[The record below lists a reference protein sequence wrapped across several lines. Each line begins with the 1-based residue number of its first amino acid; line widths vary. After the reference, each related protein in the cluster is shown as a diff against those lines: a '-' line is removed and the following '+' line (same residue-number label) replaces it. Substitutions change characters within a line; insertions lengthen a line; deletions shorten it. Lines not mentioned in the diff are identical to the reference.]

1 MVRVG
6 GNRGGLAGRR
16 AEVRAT
22 ARKRKSRRRR
32 EGRWASLSLIIAV
45 VLVAIVIIRGG
56 DHVPSPTWS
65 LPTDSLRPEPETDP
79 ATDEDKIPSSG
90 PGIFVYDGTTGPV
103 LGGGGPVKRFTLAV
117 ESNLDGD
124 MAEFSRLT
132 DATLADP
139 RGWAFEK
146 RQRFQ
151 RVPDEASSDF
161 TIALATRE
169 TAFRLCAKAGLDIRE
184 GGIPYTSCQA
194 NGWVVINLDR
204 WRLSVPDYVRGG
216 TPLLTYRQYV
226 INHEVGH
233 QLGHDHEQCPAEGQL
248 APTMQQQT
256 LGLEGCRA
264 NPWPHP
270 NAVT

>member
-1 MVRVG
+1 
-6 GNRGGLAGRR
+6 
-16 AEVRAT
+16 
-22 ARKRKSRRRR
+22 
-32 EGRWASLSLIIAV
+32 V
-45 VLVAIVIIRGG
+45 VLVAIAIIRGG
-56 DHVPSPTWS
+56 EHQPSPSWS
-65 LPTDSLRPEPETDP
+65 LPTGSLKPEPVPDLREQ
-79 ATDEDKIPSSG
+79 AAADKLPSSG
-90 PGIFVYDGTTGPV
+90 PGTFLYDNTTGPV
-103 LGGGGPVKRFTLAV
+103 LGRGGPVKRFSLAV
-117 ESNLDGD
+117 ESNVDADLSD
-124 MAEFSRLT
+124 FSRLT

-146 RQRFQ
+146 NQRFQ
-151 RVPDEASSDF
+151 RVPDEAVSDF

-184 GGIPYTSCQA
+184 SGIPYTSCQA

-204 WRLSVPDYVRGG
+204 WRLSTPDYLRSG

-233 QLGHDHEQCPAEGQL
+233 QLGHGHEQCPGEGQL

-256 LGLEGCRA
+256 LGLDGCLA